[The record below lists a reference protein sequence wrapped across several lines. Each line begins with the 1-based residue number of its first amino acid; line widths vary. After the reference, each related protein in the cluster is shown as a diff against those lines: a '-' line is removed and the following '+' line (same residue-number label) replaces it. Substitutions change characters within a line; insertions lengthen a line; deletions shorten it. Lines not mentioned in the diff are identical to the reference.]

1 VLENIETGY
10 EGKYDFPPCA
20 RAPEVAYL
28 LASVPRAGSTYF
40 SHVLWRTGCLGAPLE
55 YLNFD
60 PAGPYFFA
68 AKSADAQLNLWRSV
82 LKRRTS
88 PNGVFGLKAFP
99 PQLQALHSTNPQLL
113 AEVLATMLPQGPPR
127 HVVYLRRRDR
137 VAQTVSYA
145 RAAMSGLWRKE
156 QEQGGAAALDYSQ
169 EALEAAERGIAFQEQ
184 LWEQMLSDLAV
195 EPLLMWHEDVLAA
208 PAAAARQVAHY
219 LGVALDPAAEV
230 DIPPILEQSRGDAAT
245 WSERYRQ
252 VREPS
257 AEG

>member
-1 VLENIETGY
+1 MLENIETGY
-10 EGKYDFPPCA
+10 EGKYDFPPYA

-68 AKSADAQLNLWRSV
+68 AKSPDAQLNLWRSV

-88 PNGVFGLKAFP
+88 PNGAFGLKAFP

-113 AEVLATMLPQGPPR
+113 AEVLAAVLPQGAPR

-145 RAAMSGLWRKE
+145 RAAMSGIWRKE

-184 LWEQMLSDLAV
+184 LWEQMLRDLGV
-195 EPLLMWHEDVLAA
+195 EPLRMWHEDVLAA
-208 PAAAARQVAHY
+208 PAAAVRQAADY

-230 DIPPILEQSRGDAAT
+230 DIPSILEQSRGDAAT